1 MSNDARISFASSN
14 DNRHPPDCILDRNP
28 DTFWITTGLFPQE
41 FIVTFARKIVA
52 KDISIKSTGVRRL
65 QIEASNED
73 DHLGNFKLV
82 VTKDLNAN
90 EGLLQCET
98 FKLDNVLTVKHLKFV
113 ISQAYSHFVSVHD
126 VEVEGKTAT

>member
-1 MSNDARISFASSN
+1 MHCS
-14 DNRHPPDCILDRNP
+14 NP

-52 KDISIKSTGVRRL
+52 KDISIKSTGGVFALKCPLKTCLCVFFFYNETVRRL

-82 VTKDLNAN
+82 VTKGERVFPWRLITIDP
-90 EGLLQCET
+90 LQT
-98 FKLDNVLTVKHLKFV
+98 
-113 ISQAYSHFVSVHD
+113 
-126 VEVEGKTAT
+126 